1 MTEIPRNIRE
11 PWERTLKRAQRS
23 IAAGSIPVDVV
34 DDLISIVVEQHEAA
48 RRESREFHEIKEFLM
63 NRITHLG
70 GGTDTRGM
78 YLEPRGL
85 MVKHGIHTVVEDS
98 R

>member
-1 MTEIPRNIRE
+1 MTEIPRTMRD
-11 PWERTLKRAQRS
+11 PWRRTLVRAQRS
-23 IAAGSIPVDVV
+23 VSIGTIPVDVV
-34 DDLISIVVEQHEAA
+34 DELVAIVVEQHEEA
-48 RRESREFHEIKEFLM
+48 RRDDREFREITEYLM
-63 NRITHLG
+63 NRISALG

-78 YLEPRGL
+78 WAEPRGL